1 MEVVRGREER
11 WIKHY
16 SSGHRI
22 LLVGEG
28 DFSFSL
34 CLAMAFASATNIV
47 ATSLDSYD
55 DLIMKY
61 ENARVNLAYLEVLG
75 ASLLHGVDATKM
87 SILPVFRWR
96 KFHRII
102 FNFPHAGFYGKEDNP
117 ELITMHR
124 NLVRGFLLN
133 ASSMLQ
139 HDGEIHVNHKVTAP
153 FDSWKIEDLAS
164 ECFLRFVGHDDF
176 RIEDYPGYS
185 NKRGSGSRS
194 DEPFPLGECRTFK
207 FKLWPGARKLDSI
220 QTISPG
226 FQIPVNTQQQPVPLA
241 RPSTYNDVH
250 LSNGLRVNI
259 DHKNECHRI
268 FGAYLN
274 HVEETFGST
283 SYDVYHSVR
292 EALRLGF
299 ETYMAA
305 EPGRPSSGYIG
316 ILEELHRLSILRS
329 QRLRQMLLTLDQQ
342 H

>member
-1 MEVVRGREER
+1 MEVRGREGTER

-16 SSGHRI
+16 SSAHSI

-28 DFSFSL
+28 DFSFSV

-47 ATSLDSYD
+47 AISLDSYD
-55 DLIMKY
+55 DLIKKY
-61 ENARVNLAYLEVLG
+61 KNAKANLAYLEVLG

-87 SILPVFRWR
+87 RILPVFRWK

-117 ELITMHR
+117 DLITMHR
-124 NLVRGFLLN
+124 NLVRGFLMN
-133 ASSMLQ
+133 ASSMLLP
-139 HDGEIHVNHKVTAP
+139 DGEIHVKHKVTAP
-153 FDSWKIEDLAS
+153 FDSWKLEDLAS
-164 ECFLRFVGHDDF
+164 EYFLLYVGQDDF
-176 RIEDYPGYS
+176 RIEDYPGYN

-207 FKLWPGARKLDSI
+207 FKLWPGVQELDLI
-220 QTISPG
+220 QTMSE
-226 FQIPVNTQQQPVPLA
+226 FQVPVNMQQQPVPLV
-241 RPSTYNDVH
+241 RPYTYNDVH
-250 LSNGLRVNI
+250 LSNGLRWNI
-259 DHKNECHRI
+259 DHKHECHRI

-274 HVEETFGST
+274 HVEQTFGST

-299 ETYMAA
+299 EMYMAA

-316 ILEELHRLSILRS
+316 ILEELHHLSVLRS